1 MSEKG
6 KEEKV
11 WDAIQLLEQEIEDI
25 KNGIRFSTQLTVA
38 LAGALGYTYKS
49 KEEPTENGGKAITGW
64 FEKIPPKN
72 SGLILP

>member
-1 MSEKG
+1 MPEKG

-11 WDAIQLLEQEIEDI
+11 WDAIQLLEQEIEDV

-38 LAGALGYTYKS
+38 LAAALGYVYKS
-49 KEEPTENGGKAITGW
+49 KEETTEDGGRAVTGW
-64 FEKIPPKN
+64 FEKMPPKN